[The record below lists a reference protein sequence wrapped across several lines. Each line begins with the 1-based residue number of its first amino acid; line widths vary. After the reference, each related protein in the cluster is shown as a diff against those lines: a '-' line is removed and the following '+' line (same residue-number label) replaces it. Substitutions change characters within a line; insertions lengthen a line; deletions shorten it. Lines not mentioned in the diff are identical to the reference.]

1 MLPAWISE
9 KDGGVVIRVKVKPR
23 ASRERIEGAGPEG
36 LVVRLTAPPVDNAAN
51 EALVGMLAKT
61 MGVAKSAVTVVAG
74 GKSRS
79 KTVRVE
85 GVGVQ
90 AALAKLTPLTST
102 G

>member
-9 KDGGVVIRVKVKPR
+9 KDGGVIIRVKVKPR
-23 ASRERIEGAGPEG
+23 ASRERIEGEGPEG

-51 EALVGMLAKT
+51 EALVGLLAKT
-61 MGVAKSAVTVVAG
+61 LGVAKSAATVVSG

-85 GVGVQ
+85 GVSVQ
-90 AALAKLTPLTST
+90 QAILKLTPPREE
-102 G
+102 